1 MSGSTQP
8 GYSDKEKELEK
19 ASRRTDGWEGG
30 LQNNTLALQQITAE
44 RELCLPRVEAPGSA
58 AKLRP
63 AAGTDGCAQASR
75 QGHCHQ
81 ENGRG

>member
-58 AKLRP
+58 AKLSP
-63 AAGTDGCAQASR
+63 AAGRDRHGCAQALG
-75 QGHCHQ
+75 QGHCHR
-81 ENGRG
+81 ENE